1 MAARRRPSRSALAR
15 RWVAVG
21 VLLLVGLLYYR
32 PLKAYVDAR
41 GEAAQRAAAVQK
53 LQAEHAKLVRQLG
66 SSTSLGTLAR
76 EARALGYVK
85 PGEHLF
91 IVKGI
96 QTWRQ
101 RERRS
106 LTPHGS

>member
-1 MAARRRPSRSALAR
+1 MARRRPPRSAVFR

-21 VLLLVGLLYYR
+21 VLVLVGLLYYR
-32 PLKAYVDAR
+32 PLHAYLGAKH
-41 GEAAQRAAAVQK
+41 ELTQRTQAVQQLRDEK
-53 LQAEHAKLVRQLG
+53 ARLERQLG
-66 SSTSLGTLAR
+66 ASTSLQTLAR
-76 EARALGYVK
+76 EARTLGYVK

-96 QTWRQ
+96 QQWRQ

-106 LTPHGS
+106 LSPHGN

>member
-1 MAARRRPSRSALAR
+1 MARRRPPRSAVVR

-41 GEAAQRAAAVQK
+41 GEQAQRAADVHK
-53 LQAEHAKLVRQLG
+53 LQLEHARLAKQLG
-66 SSTSLGTLAR
+66 TSTQLATLAR

-96 QTWRQ
+96 RQWRQ

-106 LTPHGS
+106 LSPHGN

>member
-1 MAARRRPSRSALAR
+1 MARRRPPRSAVFR
-15 RWVAVG
+15 RWAAVG
-21 VLLLVGLLYYR
+21 VLALVALLYYR
-32 PLKAYVDAR
+32 PLHAYQHAKH
-41 GEAAQRAAAVQK
+41 EQAQRAAAVQK
-53 LQAEHAKLVRQLG
+53 LRDEKARLERKLG
-66 SSTSLGTLAR
+66 ASISLDTLAR

-96 QTWRQ
+96 QQWRQ

-106 LTPHGS
+106 LSPHGN